1 MPATTT
7 GRLCETL
14 EREAAVVE
22 LEVRSF
28 APMALSNLQLTPQF
42 VQAVREAVDILE
54 IAGAHAKLQRV
65 GRKWKALCPFHKE
78 KTPSFQLDPEQNLY
92 YCFGCGKGGDA
103 IKLHMELTGDDFA
116 AAMESLARR
125 FGVPV
130 PAPAARR
137 SGSGG
142 KSDAPRDLEAVLE
155 AAADFFGASLAQSAT
170 ARRYL
175 EERKIPDETVKRY
188 RLGFAPDGWRNL
200 TSALHPKI
208 PMADLLDAG
217 LAARPDGGGEPYD
230 RFRNRLVFPIRN
242 GTGRLVGFG
251 GRTLGDDKAKYVNTA
266 ETDRF
271 HKGSILFGLDSAKR
285 AMRESGRAFL
295 VEGYFDQVAAVLAG
309 IEETVASMG
318 TALTPEQ
325 AKLLARHAEEVV
337 IGYDG
342 DAAGEAAARR
352 ALPIL
357 LAEGIAVRRVR
368 FAEGEDPDSLR
379 LAKGE
384 KALAELFAAAE
395 DLILLELDRL
405 VPQDAHRNPHVRA
418 RAAKEVTAL
427 LTPVRDTV
435 LRYSYGRIAAER
447 LGLPANLL
455 LQRLGVGPKPLA
467 DAFSAPASTGPSP
480 GRGAEEALLRC
491 LLWSGDA
498 GRPGPTLESLPPP
511 EAYEDLQLRNIY
523 ALLLA
528 LYGESGR
535 LPGTADLR
543 RQLSDGDGISDRAS
557 MLLLESADSV
567 GEPAPETHLKGL
579 WERWLDRQRADLN
592 RELRQIEVSG
602 DQHRVEEILDELEA
616 LKRRRYS
623 AAPFSAG

>member
-1 MPATTT
+1 
-7 GRLCETL
+7 
-14 EREAAVVE
+14 
-22 LEVRSF
+22 
-28 APMALSNLQLTPQF
+28 MALSNLQLTPQF

-78 KTPSFQLDPEQNLY
+78 KTPSFQLDPEQGLY

-103 IKLHMELTGDDFA
+103 IKLHMELTSDDFP

-125 FGVPV
+125 FGVPI

-137 SGSGG
+137 PGGGG
-142 KSDAPRDLEAVLE
+142 KSEAPRDLEAVLE
-155 AAADFFGASLAQSAT
+155 AAAGFFTAALAQSPS

-175 EERKIPDETVKRY
+175 QERRISDEIVARY
-188 RLGFAPDGWRNL
+188 RLGYAPDGWRNL
-200 TSALHPKI
+200 TQALHPKI
-208 PMADLLDAG
+208 AMADLLDAG
-217 LAARPDGGGEPYD
+217 LVARPEGGGEPYD
-230 RFRNRLVFPIRN
+230 RFRNRLIFPIRN

-271 HKGSILFGLDSAKR
+271 HKGSILFGLDTAKR
-285 AMRESGRAFL
+285 AMRETGRAFL
-295 VEGYFDQVAAVLAG
+295 VEGYFDQVAAVGAG
-309 IEETVASMG
+309 IEAAVASMG

-325 AKLLARHAEEVV
+325 AKLLARHVEEVV
-337 IGYDG
+337 VGYDG
-342 DAAGEAAARR
+342 DAAGEAAGRR

-357 LAEGIAVRRVR
+357 LAEGLAVRRVR

-384 KALAELFAAAE
+384 KALAEAFAGAE

-405 VPQDAHRNPHVRA
+405 VPADAHRNPHVRA
-418 RAAKEVTAL
+418 KAAKEVTAL
-427 LTPVRDTV
+427 LAPVKDTV

-447 LGLPANLL
+447 LGLPAHLL

-467 DAFSAPASTGPSP
+467 EAFAAPAATAGPSP

-491 LLWSGDA
+491 LLWIGDA
-498 GRPGPTLESLPPP
+498 GRPAPSHEMLPP
-511 EAYEDLQLRNIY
+511 EAAFEDPQLRNIY
-523 ALLLA
+523 ALFLA
-528 LYGESGR
+528 LYLGSGK

-543 RQLSDGDGISDRAS
+543 RRLSDGDGISDRAS

-567 GEPAPETHLKGL
+567 GEPAPEMHLKGL

-602 DQHRVEEILDELEA
+602 DQHRIEEILNELEA

>member
-1 MPATTT
+1 
-7 GRLCETL
+7 
-14 EREAAVVE
+14 
-22 LEVRSF
+22 
-28 APMALSNLQLTPQF
+28 MALSNLQLNPQF

-78 KTPSFQLDPEQNLY
+78 KTPSFQLDPDQGLY

-103 IKLHMELTGDDFA
+103 IKLHMELTGDDFP
-116 AAMESLARR
+116 AAMEALARR
-125 FGVPV
+125 FGVPI
-130 PAPAARR
+130 PAPAPRR
-137 SGSGG
+137 AGGGG

-155 AAADFFGASLAQSAT
+155 AAAEFFTAALAQAPV

-175 EERKIPDETVKRY
+175 EERKIPAELTARY

-200 TSALHPKI
+200 TAALHPRI
-208 PMADLLDAG
+208 AMADLLDAG
-217 LAARPDGGGEPYD
+217 LVARPEGGGEPYD
-230 RFRNRLVFPIRN
+230 RFRNRLIFPIKS

-285 AMRESGRAFL
+285 AMRESGKVFL
-295 VEGYFDQVAAVLAG
+295 VEGYFDQLAAVASG
-309 IEETVASMG
+309 IEAAVASMG

-337 IGYDG
+337 VGYDG
-342 DAAGEAAARR
+342 DTAGEAAARR

-357 LAEGIAVRRVR
+357 LAEGLAVRRAR
-368 FAEGEDPDSLR
+368 FAAGEDPDSLR
-379 LAKGE
+379 LARGE
-384 KALAELFAAAE
+384 GALAEAVAGAE

-405 VPQDAHRNPHVRA
+405 VPADAHRNPHVRA
-418 RAAKEVTAL
+418 KAAKEVMVL
-427 LTPVRDTV
+427 LAPVKDTV

-447 LGLPANLL
+447 LGLPAHLL

-467 DAFSAPASTGPSP
+467 EAFSSSPAQPAAGGPSP

-491 LLWSGDA
+491 LLWIGDA
-498 GRPGPTLESLPPP
+498 QRPAPGLEALPP
-511 EAYEDLQLRNIY
+511 ELAFEDPQLRNIY
-523 ALLLA
+523 ALFLA
-528 LYGESGR
+528 LYRDSGK

-543 RQLSDGDGISDRAS
+543 RRLSDGDGISDRAS

-567 GEPAPETHLKGL
+567 GEPAPEMHLKGL
-579 WERWLDRQRADLN
+579 WERWLDSQRADLN
-592 RELRQIEVSG
+592 RELRRIEISG
-602 DQHRVEEILDELEA
+602 DQHRIEEILKELEA

-623 AAPFSAG
+623 AAPFSAE

>member
-1 MPATTT
+1 
-7 GRLCETL
+7 
-14 EREAAVVE
+14 
-22 LEVRSF
+22 
-28 APMALSNLQLTPQF
+28 MALSNLQLTPQF

-78 KTPSFQLDPEQNLY
+78 KSPSFQLDPDQGLY

-103 IKLHMELTGDDFA
+103 IKLHMELSGDDFP
-116 AAMESLARR
+116 AAMEALARR
-125 FGVPV
+125 FGVPI

-137 SGSGG
+137 AGSGM
-142 KSDAPRDLEAVLE
+142 SEAPRDLEAVLE
-155 AAADFFGASLAQSAT
+155 AAAEYFTAALAQAPA

-175 EERKIPDETVKRY
+175 EQRRIPEELAKRY
-188 RLGFAPDGWRNL
+188 RLGYAPDGWRNL
-200 TSALHPKI
+200 TQALHPKI
-208 PMADLLDAG
+208 AMADLLDAG
-217 LAARPDGGGEPYD
+217 LVARPDGGGEPYD
-230 RFRNRLVFPIRN
+230 RFRNRLIFPIKN

-251 GRTLGDDKAKYVNTA
+251 GRTLGDDKAKYVNTS

-271 HKGSILFGLDSAKR
+271 HKGSILFGLDAAKR

-295 VEGYFDQVAAVLAG
+295 VEGYFDQLAAVAAG
-309 IEETVASMG
+309 IEGAVASMG

-337 IGYDG
+337 VGYDG
-342 DAAGEAAARR
+342 DTAGEAATRR

-357 LAEGIAVRRVR
+357 LAEGLAVRRTR

-384 KALAELFAAAE
+384 AALAEAVGAAE

-405 VPQDAHRNPHVRA
+405 VPADAHRNPHVRA
-418 RAAKEVTAL
+418 KAAKEVTAL
-427 LTPVRDTV
+427 LTPVKDTV

-447 LGLPANLL
+447 LGLPAQLL
-455 LQRLGVGPKPLA
+455 LARLGVGPKPLA
-467 DAFSAPASTGPSP
+467 EAFSSASTPSGGAGGAAGVGRPSP
-480 GRGAEEALLRC
+480 GRGAEEALVRC
-491 LLWSGDA
+491 LLWIGDS
-498 GRPGPTLESLPPP
+498 GRPAPSLESLPP
-511 EAYEDLQLRNIY
+511 EAAFDDEQLRNIY
-523 ALLLA
+523 ALLRA
-528 LYGESGR
+528 LYLASGKM
-535 LPGTADLR
+535 PGTGDLR
-543 RQLSDGDGISDRAS
+543 RRLSDGDGISDRAS

-567 GEPAPETHLKGL
+567 GEPAPEIHLKGL

-592 RELRQIEVSG
+592 RELRRIEVSG
-602 DQHRVEEILDELEA
+602 DQHRIEEILNELEA

-623 AAPFSAG
+623 AAPVSFE